1 MLKSEN
7 GDYFKLIFS
16 STQIIWS
23 FDFFYLVSSL
33 MYFFK
38 YVSEEDIKST
48 SHFWRSI
55 ETVFYVF

>member
-1 MLKSEN
+1 MVTILNSS
-7 GDYFKLIFS
+7 LIS

-23 FDFFYLVSSL
+23 FDFFDLVSSL

>member
-16 STQIIWS
+16 STEIIWS
-23 FDFFYLVSSL
+23 FDFFDLVSSL